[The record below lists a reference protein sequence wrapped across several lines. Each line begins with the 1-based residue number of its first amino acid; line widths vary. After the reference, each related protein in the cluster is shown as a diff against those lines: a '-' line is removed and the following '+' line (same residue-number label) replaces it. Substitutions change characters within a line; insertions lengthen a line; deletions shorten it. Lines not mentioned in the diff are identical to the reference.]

1 MKAPETLPGELFLL
15 AFDTRKGKLTN
26 RSHLGYV
33 LRAGALNELYL
44 RGHLVDADGKA
55 QPGTPGATLDGVLAG
70 VLEQVSASAPKKWHH
85 WVRKDARAMFHTVRD
100 QLEADR
106 VIKVERRKLLGIF
119 PADRI
124 TLRQP
129 QLAARL
135 ASKVGGIA
143 RGRQPLSRVGAH
155 DTALAA
161 LVAASSIKVTF
172 SGSDRRRHKATI
184 TQLTAA
190 SGPVA
195 PALRK
200 VIRDAQAA
208 AASG

>member
-1 MKAPETLPGELFLL
+1 MKPPETLPGELFLL
-15 AFDTRKGKLTN
+15 AFDPRKGRLTN
-26 RSHLGYV
+26 RSQLGYV

-44 RGHLVDADGKA
+44 RGHLVDVDGKA
-55 QPGTPGATLDGVLAG
+55 QSGTNAAGLDSVLSG
-70 VLEQVSASAPKKWHH
+70 VLEQVSASTPKKWHH
-85 WVRKDARAMFHTVRD
+85 WVRKDARATFHAVRD
-100 QLEADR
+100 QLETDR
-106 VIKVERRKLLGIF
+106 VIKIERRKLLGIF

-129 QLAARL
+129 QLATRL

-161 LVAASSIKVTF
+161 ILANSEIRVTL
-172 SGSDRRRHKATI
+172 SGKDRREHKKTI
-184 TQLTAA
+184 TQLTASA
-190 SGPVA
+190 GPVPA
-195 PALRK
+195 ALRK
-200 VIRDAQAA
+200 VIKDAHA

>member
-1 MKAPETLPGELFLL
+1 MKPPETLPGELFLL
-15 AFDTRKGKLTN
+15 AYDTRKGKLTN

-44 RGHLVDADGKA
+44 RGHLVDDGGKA
-55 QPGTPGATLDGVLAG
+55 KPGSRATGLDSVLSGVLD
-70 VLEQVSASAPKKWHH
+70 QITASTPKKWQH
-85 WVRKDARAMFHTVRD
+85 WVRKDTRAMFHAVRN

-106 VIKVERRKLLGIF
+106 VIKVTPYRVLGIF
-119 PADRI
+119 PAARI

-129 QLAARL
+129 QLVTRL
-135 ASKVGGIA
+135 AAKVAAIA
-143 RGRQPLSRVGAH
+143 RGRQPVSRIDPH
-155 DTALAA
+155 DTALTALIAA
-161 LVAASSIKVTF
+161 TDIKVTV
-172 SGSDRRRHKATI
+172 SGKDRREHKKTI

-200 VIRDAQAA
+200 VIKEANA